1 MRSLETEPVGRLLV
15 KYALPAIAGMVVF
28 ALYNV
33 VDSIFI
39 GHWVGE
45 YALAG
50 LAVAFPVMNLSVAL
64 GTLFGV
70 GGAALCSIRL
80 GEKDAAGAQT
90 ALGNVFTLGIAVG
103 VVFGAVSAYF
113 LEPILIAFG
122 ASEHTL
128 PYAYRFMMIIQLSVP
143 VSYTFFNMN
152 HMMRASGYPN
162 RALFALTLSVVVN
175 VALAPLFIKVF
186 GWGITG
192 AALAT
197 LCAQLS
203 GLVYVLLHFLSKKSN
218 VHFTRGIFRPRAGTV
233 LPTLSIGSAPSILN
247 ACACIT
253 VVIINYQLLRYGG
266 DLAVGAYGIFARVV
280 MLVAM
285 VVIGLTQGMQPIVGY
300 NHGAC
305 RYDRVRAVFRLTLLA
320 GTAITTLGFLVC
332 ELFPEAI
339 ARAFT
344 SNEELIAFTVRGLR
358 IGPALFALADTPEAM
373 ARLRPEDVEKI
384 IRPCGLSPRKS
395 RAIVSLSKDIAEKHG
410 GRVPAD
416 FAALEALDGVGHKT
430 ASVVMSQAFG
440 VPAFPVDTHIHRLAA
455 RWKLSSGKSVERTE
469 RDLKALFPRERWNRL
484 HIQMILY
491 GREHC
496 TARGCDGHVCGIC
509 RALNGGKKPP
519 RGKAGGGKK

>member
-1 MRSLETEPVGRLLV
+1 MRSLETDPVGRLLV

-175 VALAPLFIKVF
+175 VVLAPLFIKVF

-203 GLVYVLLHFLSKKSN
+203 GLVYVLRHFLSKKSN
-218 VHFTRGIFRPRAGTV
+218 VRFARGIFRPRAGTV

-247 ACACIT
+247 ACACVT

-344 SNEELIAFTVRGLR
+344 SNEELIDFTVRGLR
-358 IGPALFALADTPEAM
+358 IGPALFAL
-373 ARLRPEDVEKI
+373 VGGQI
-384 IRPCGLSPRKS
+384 VVNNFFQ
-395 RAIVSLSKDIAEKHG
+395 AI
-410 GRVPAD
+410 GRGKTA
-416 FAALEALDGVGHKT
+416 AALSTTRQLAFLVPGLLVFPQFWGQDGVWISLP
-430 ASVVMSQAFG
+430 AADLLSVVVTGAVFVHFLRNYTPNVVMKPDLASRENAE
-440 VPAFPVDTHIHRLAA
+440 AA
-455 RWKLSSGKSVERTE
+455 R
-469 RDLKALFPRERWNRL
+469 
-484 HIQMILY
+484 
-491 GREHC
+491 
-496 TARGCDGHVCGIC
+496 
-509 RALNGGKKPP
+509 
-519 RGKAGGGKK
+519 